1 VFNKVLIANR
11 GEIALRIIR
20 ACRELGIRTVAVFSE
35 ADVDSLHVRFADED
49 ICIGSPPGNESYL
62 NIARIISAAE
72 ITDADAIHP
81 GYGFLA
87 ENPRFAE
94 ICRECRIKFIG
105 PSPEVIRKMGDKAE
119 AKKTMAAAGVPVVPG
134 SEGVVESVEEAR
146 RIAAEIGYPVI
157 IKASAGGG
165 GRGMR
170 IAHTEA
176 SLNTGFLTA
185 RSEAESAF
193 GNPAVYIEKYVE
205 NPRHIEIQILGDE
218 KGNVIHLG
226 ERDCSIQRR
235 HQKLL
240 EETPSPAVNE
250 KLRRQM
256 GDAAVAAA
264 AALKYAGAGTIE
276 FLLGD
281 EGHFYFM
288 EMNTRIQVEHPVTEF
303 VTGIDIVRQ
312 QIAVASGDKLGVK
325 QEDVRFIG
333 HAVEARINAED
344 PDRNFMPCPG
354 VIQTYHAPGGPG
366 VRVDSH
372 AYEEY
377 VIPPHYDSMIAKLIV
392 WDVDRPTC
400 LRRLERALDEFIIE
414 GVKTTIPLHKQ
425 ILRNSRFLKGKYATD
440 FLDVNFNRKKR
451 KGKKSRS

>member
-1 VFNKVLIANR
+1 MFNKVLIANR

-49 ICIGSPPGNESYL
+49 VCIGPSSGTESYL
-62 NIARIISAAE
+62 NIAGIISAAE

-81 GYGFLA
+81 GYGFMA
-87 ENPRFAE
+87 ENAHFAE
-94 ICRECRIKFIG
+94 ICRECKIKFIG
-105 PSPEVIRKMGDKAE
+105 PPPNLIRKMGDKSE
-119 AKKTMAAAGVPVVPG
+119 AKKTMKEAGVPVVPG
-134 SEGVVESVEEAR
+134 SEGVVEDIEEAR
-146 RIAAEIGYPVI
+146 KIAEKIGYPII

-176 SLNTGFLTA
+176 SLTNAFLTA

-193 GNPAVYIEKYVE
+193 GNPDVYIEKFVK
-205 NPRHIEIQILGDE
+205 NPRHVEIQIMGDE
-218 KGNVIHLG
+218 HGNVIHLG

-240 EETPSPAVNE
+240 EESPSPAVDAG
-250 KLRRQM
+250 LRKKM
-256 GDAAVAAA
+256 GDAACRAAL
-264 AALKYAGAGTIE
+264 ALKYPGAGTVE

-281 EGHFYFM
+281 DGHFYFM

-303 VTGIDIVRQ
+303 VTCMDIVRD
-312 QIAVASGDKLGVK
+312 QILVATGEKLKHK
-325 QEDVRFIG
+325 QEDVQFRG
-333 HAVEARINAED
+333 HAIEVRINAED
-344 PDRNFMPCPG
+344 PERNFMPCPG
-354 VIQTYHAPGGPG
+354 KVETYHASGGPG

-372 AYEEY
+372 VYEEY
-377 VIPPHYDSMIAKLIV
+377 IIPPYYDSMIAKLIV
-392 WDVDRPTC
+392 WDENRSAC
-400 LRRLERALDEFIIE
+400 IRRLGRALDEFIIE

-425 ILRNSRFLKGKYATD
+425 IIENSNFLKGKYNTS
-440 FLDVNFNRKKR
+440 FLEAKFFEKLKKR
-451 KGKKSRS
+451 

>member
-1 VFNKVLIANR
+1 
-11 GEIALRIIR
+11 
-20 ACRELGIRTVAVFSE
+20 VAVFSE

-49 ICIGSPPGNESYL
+49 ICIGAAPGSESYL

-72 ITDADAIHP
+72 VSDADAIHP

-87 ENPRFAE
+87 ENAHFAE
-94 ICRECRIKFIG
+94 ICRECKIKFIG
-105 PSPEVIRKMGDKAE
+105 PTPEVIRKMGDKAE
-119 AKKTMAAAGVPVVPG
+119 AKRTMADASVPVVPG
-134 SEGVVESVEEAR
+134 SDGIVETVEEAR
-146 RIAAEIGYPVI
+146 RIANEIGYPVI

-176 SLNTGFLTA
+176 SLTTGYLTA

-205 NPRHIEIQILGDE
+205 NPRHVEIQILGDE
-218 KGNVIHLG
+218 KGHVIHLG

-240 EETPSPAVNE
+240 EETPSPAVDDD
-250 KLRRQM
+250 LRKKM
-256 GDAAVAAA
+256 GEAAVAAA
-264 AALKYAGAGTIE
+264 SALGYAGAGTVE
-276 FLLGD
+276 FLLGSNKK
-281 EGHFYFM
+281 FYFM
-288 EMNTRIQVEHPVTEF
+288 EMNTRVQVEHPVTEC

-312 QIAVASGDKLGVK
+312 QLLVASGEKLALS
-325 QEDVRFIG
+325 QEDIQFNG
-333 HAVEARINAED
+333 HAIEVRINAED

-354 VIQTYHAPGGPG
+354 SIATYHAPGGPG

-372 AYEEY
+372 VYEEY

-392 WDVDRPTC
+392 WDVDRATC
-400 LRRLERALDEFIIE
+400 IRRLNRALDEFIIE
-414 GVKTTIPLHKQ
+414 GIRTTIPLHKR
-425 ILRNSRFLKGKYATD
+425 ILQNSSFLKGKYGTD
-440 FLDVNFNRKKR
+440 FLESEFGAKKR
-451 KGKKSRS
+451 RGKKSTKKGV